1 MLTWSRAFLILSC
14 FSASAAF
21 ATSKVVVR
29 SEESRWVVEV
39 VHPSSDGWPEV
50 TSRKTFATK
59 EQAQNQAQLFKSQG
73 AVMSSLTFEPLMASG
88 NLWPTK
94 AAWSAEW
101 EQRYAKWIE
110 TEVDSEFFVRYNIAT
125 DCADV
130 AYSLRWIFARING
143 LPAAARLGGSNVL
156 MSNETVR
163 SEWSRLP
170 TASEWHKDR
179 RFLAALNYLLDMTY
193 THTLWDDSFPV
204 ALNREALLSG
214 AYHLSLRDNS
224 GHTQLVHWLG
234 EDSGVPF
241 LTLNSTVPRK
251 VRSLMDSMLFAD
263 YPKNKEGGLL
273 RFRWAVKTSSGMT
286 LKPATEMPGYSLEQ
300 FSFKS
305 QKDFTI
311 ALFEKL
317 GFSGGADAIRDYLY
331 KDILEQFRARVGIV
345 EEGFTKC
352 QKIDCKPGTV
362 GWEDWSTPSR
372 DSRIKGKIGSLASL
386 DFQPAN
392 SPNKYADQEVLVLE
406 GASWPLKAMIWNWKN
421 DQYVSD
427 PRESVTSRWSA
438 GKESWILSQK
448 KFFAG
453 KVQERIQVLSKGKS
467 LCQKQNC
474 SFGTAA
480 WDATSSN
487 TVDTEIAKRTSYIL
501 GGTLEFPAEVVG
513 LIETK
518 GNETL
523 GSIEGAEIT
532 LKHLIKNQINMNSSA
547 MASKEEQWALGGN
560 LALMAMT
567 SFNMEPYFDKWI
579 LEKDQWRLFDRATG
593 LEVSLGGKVLTAFK
607 NSPVALVG
615 SAAGVEVVSLKTG
628 ARNILT
634 ASLQASDKFMMTTEG
649 RLVSQ
654 SEGRGTQ
661 VWELS
666 EATLS
671 LNLLQTLPGAKWK
684 MVADSFLEEGSQL
697 FDVAY
702 LKFVAISMQNQS
714 YFFSNEKVFGY
725 VDKATSQKVLLN
737 RASGVTAILPTK
749 DGEWLTYTGKDG
761 DLFVTT
767 NARESNVYRVNEKFE
782 VVLDKVLKMAC
793 WGGGAIDYIGCFQQN
808 NVQFYQYKN
817 GQLNLVASG
826 EKLAGVSD
834 EFYTKKPTPDQMQL
848 FDRKTNQLLMV
859 APRIYMLEGPYVAV
873 MTSVEGRAHIVD
885 TRQSGKPLFTNVFPA
900 KYGVHSKNMNGDL
913 LLTSFS
919 EDRMNF
925 PVLWK
930 RY

>member
-1 MLTWSRAFLILSC
+1 MLTWLRAFLILSC
-14 FSASAAF
+14 FSASSVFAA
-21 ATSKVVVR
+21 SKVVVR

-39 VHPSSDGWPEV
+39 VSPSSDGWPEV
-50 TSRKTFATK
+50 TSRKTFANK
-59 EQAQNQAQLFKSQG
+59 EQAQAQAQIFESQG
-73 AVMSSLTFEPLMASG
+73 VVTSALSFEPLMASG

-94 AAWSAEW
+94 AAWSVEW

-110 TEVDSEFFVRYNIAT
+110 TEVDAEFFVRYNIAT

-193 THTLWDDSFPV
+193 THTLWNDSFPV

-214 AYHLSLRDNS
+214 SYHLSLRDNS

-305 QKDFTI
+305 QKDFTF

-317 GFSGGADAIRDYLY
+317 GFSGGAEAIRDYLY

-386 DFQPAN
+386 NFQPTN

-406 GASWPLKAMIWNWKN
+406 GVSWPLKAMIWNWKN
-421 DQYVSD
+421 EQFNSD
-427 PRESVTSRWSA
+427 PRETATSRWSA
-438 GKESWILSQK
+438 GKESWVLAQK

-453 KVQERIQVLSKGKS
+453 KVQERIQVLSKGKG

-474 SFGTAA
+474 AFGTAA

-487 TVDTEIAKRTSYIL
+487 AVDTAIGKRMSYIL
-501 GGTLEFPAEVVG
+501 GGTLDFPKEVLALLDSQG
-513 LIETK
+513 SDII
-518 GNETL
+518 GNVDGTD
-523 GSIEGAEIT
+523 IT
-532 LKHLIKNQINMNSSA
+532 LKHLLKNQINMNSSA
-547 MASKEEQWALGGN
+547 LAAKEEQWALRGH
-560 LALMAMT
+560 LALMPMT
-567 SFNMEPYFDKWI
+567 SYNMSPYFDRWI
-579 LEKDQWRLFDRATG
+579 LDTDNGRLSERATG
-593 LEVSLGGKVLTAFK
+593 ADVSVSGKILAAFK
-607 NSPVALVG
+607 ASPVLLVTS
-615 SAAGVEVVSLKTG
+615 SAGMELVNLKTG
-628 ARNILT
+628 VRSVLPPSFQSST
-634 ASLQASDKFMMTTEG
+634 KYMMSKEG

-654 SEGRGTQ
+654 SEMQGTQ
-661 VWELS
+661 VWDLS

-671 LNLLQTLPGAKWK
+671 LNLLHTLTGSKWK
-684 MVADSFLEEGSQL
+684 MVAGSFLTEADQL
-697 FDVAY
+697 FDLNY
-702 LKFVAISMQNQS
+702 LKSHKILVEEQS
-714 YFFSNEKVFGY
+714 YFFLNEKIFGY
-725 VDKATSQKVLLN
+725 VENAQMILMDRTSGLTSVL
-737 RASGVTAILPTK
+737 PK
-749 DGEWLTYTGKDG
+749 KDG
-761 DLFVTT
+761 DFLTHTADDGSLFVTT
-767 NARESNVYRVNEKFE
+767 NNRESHFYRLNEKLQVISDQ
-782 VVLDKVLKMAC
+782 VVQGAC
-793 WGGGAIDYIGCFQQN
+793 WAGMTEYIGCFKGE

-817 GQLNLVASG
+817 RQVALALSG
-826 EKLAGVSD
+826 EKLAGMSD
-834 EFYTKKPTPDQMQL
+834 EFYLKRPSAEQMQL
-848 FDRKTNQLLMV
+848 FDRKTHQLIVV
-859 APRIYMLEGPYVAV
+859 APKIFILEGPYVAV
-873 MTSVEGRAHIVD
+873 KTSKDGYVHLVD
-885 TRQSGKPLFTNVFPA
+885 TRQMGEALFTNVFSA
-900 KYGVHSKNMNGDL
+900 EYGVGTKNIDGDL
-913 LLTSFS
+913 LLTPFS
-919 EDRMNF
+919 GERMNL